1 MIAPQKCLV
10 WLWYMIHT
18 PSFSSLGVVYQEWEV
33 EYPQT
38 SFLEIV
44 NGNILTRKFCE
55 KGLCFT
61 RKFQAVSWISNS
73 SPREMYLQHLQ
84 MVNFYLVNENI
95 FNISFK
101 IRIL

>member
-10 WLWYMIHT
+10 CLWYMIHT

-55 KGLCFT
+55 RLMFYEKIPSSFLDIKLKSKGDVFAT
-61 RKFQAVSWISNS
+61 PPNG
-73 SPREMYLQHLQ
+73 
-84 MVNFYLVNENI
+84 
-95 FNISFK
+95 
-101 IRIL
+101 

>member
-1 MIAPQKCLV
+1 MIASQKCLV
-10 WLWYMIHT
+10 CLWYMIHT

-55 KGLCFT
+55 RLMFYKKIPSSFLDIKLKSKGDVFAT
-61 RKFQAVSWISNS
+61 PPNG
-73 SPREMYLQHLQ
+73 
-84 MVNFYLVNENI
+84 
-95 FNISFK
+95 
-101 IRIL
+101 